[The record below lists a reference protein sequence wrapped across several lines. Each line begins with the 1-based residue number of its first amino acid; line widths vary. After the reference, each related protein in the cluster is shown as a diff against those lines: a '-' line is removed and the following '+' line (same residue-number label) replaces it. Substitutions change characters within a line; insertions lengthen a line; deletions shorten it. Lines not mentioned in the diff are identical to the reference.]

1 MKICLLGDTHFGVRN
16 DSKAFHA
23 YYEKFYSQVF
33 IPYLLEHKI
42 DTVIQLGDLFDR
54 RKYINFNSRPSSVLP
69 IGEEGGF
76 FSKMQSAGASLNN
89 TTIMIIVAL
98 IFFAVLAGFYYY
110 YYVAPE
116 MNVKYKPNRERVSG
130 DAEGNSS
137 DKEGNSAE
145 LLFFFA
151 DWCPHCKTAKPIWDD
166 LKTGYEN
173 KKINGYR
180 VVFTEVN
187 CSEESAEVEK
197 MMNKY
202 NVEGYPTIK
211 LLKDGQIIEYDAK
224 PSKETLSQFLNT
236 VL

>member
-1 MKICLLGDTHFGVRN
+1 M
-16 DSKAFHA
+16 SK
-23 YYEKFYSQVF
+23 YV
-33 IPYLLEHKI
+33 
-42 DTVIQLGDLFDR
+42 
-54 RKYINFNSRPSSVLP
+54 NFNSIRPGSVLP
-69 IGEEGGF
+69 IGEEGGL
-76 FSKMQSAGASLNN
+76 FSRIKSATSSLNS

-224 PSKETLSQFLNT
+224 PSKETLNQFLNT